1 MTDALDAET
10 LGTSAAGA
18 VLGGVAGAMWGA
30 PRLGAAVGA
39 VHGWMAGRRRV
50 YGQDRRGL
58 VAFVLDH
65 TWALPTTIAG
75 TVTMALSELRHRAGG
90 ADPGFLE
97 SLSRRSDRF
106 VFRRGLVLRRG
117 FALTV
122 GTVVTGAGG
131 ADGEITERRE
141 KLVTHHEDVHV
152 WQARLLGPLYPL
164 LYAAWFVGGVV
175 VAVARR
181 LTNRKTATFSDVVD
195 RYAYYR
201 NPFEWH
207 AYTCD
212 TNWPPHGVA
221 PESVWAG
228 RFPTS
233 EWIPRALRESAG
245 NPEAPR

>member
-1 MTDALDAET
+1 MTNALDAES

-30 PRLGAAVGA
+30 PRLGATVGA
-39 VHGWMAGRRRV
+39 IHGWMAGRGRV
-50 YGQDRRGL
+50 YRRDRRGL

-75 TVTMALSELRHRAGG
+75 TVTMVVSELRHRAGG
-90 ADPGFLE
+90 ADPGFVE

-106 VFRRGLVLRRG
+106 VFRHGLVLRRG

-164 LYAAWFVGGVV
+164 LYASWFVGGAV
-175 VAVARR
+175 VALVKR
-181 LTNRKTATFSDVVD
+181 LTRGPSTSMSDEVD

-212 TNWPPHGVA
+212 DNWPPVSTDARGVW
-221 PESVWAG
+221 SKK
-228 RFPTS
+228 FPLR
-233 EWIPRALRESAG
+233 EWIPALLRESSGSRAT
-245 NPEAPR
+245 PH